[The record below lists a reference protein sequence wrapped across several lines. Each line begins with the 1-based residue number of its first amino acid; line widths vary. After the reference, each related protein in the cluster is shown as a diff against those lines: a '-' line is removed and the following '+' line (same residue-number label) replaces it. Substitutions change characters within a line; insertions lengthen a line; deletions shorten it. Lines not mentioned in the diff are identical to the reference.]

1 MWPLVPR
8 LRPLIS
14 SCQVLVFTHYV
25 CVYILYPRCCCSPH
39 LSSLAASTFRM
50 RQSSPLFFLLL
61 LLLLLAFHTA
71 AMASRVLREDEITG
85 SEEIKYEPVNELEFF
100 PRHNARRDAR
110 MGTKN
115 ASTGESCTKLIWTTS
130 TLSIA
135 LSRSPATDLEGG
147 GKV

>member
-1 MWPLVPR
+1 MK
-8 LRPLIS
+8 
-14 SCQVLVFTHYV
+14 
-25 CVYILYPRCCCSPH
+25 
-39 LSSLAASTFRM
+39 
-50 RQSSPLFFLLL
+50 QSSPLFFMLL

-85 SEEIKYEPVNELEFF
+85 PEEIKYESVLDELEFF

-135 LSRSPATDLEGG
+135 LSRSPATDLEGV

>member
-1 MWPLVPR
+1 MK
-8 LRPLIS
+8 
-14 SCQVLVFTHYV
+14 
-25 CVYILYPRCCCSPH
+25 
-39 LSSLAASTFRM
+39 
-50 RQSSPLFFLLL
+50 QSSPLFFMLL

-85 SEEIKYEPVNELEFF
+85 PEEIKYESVLDELEFF
-100 PRHNARRDAR
+100 PRHNLSWQARRDAR

-135 LSRSPATDLEGG
+135 LSRSPATDLEGV